1 MLRYFMAHN
10 EYFRLKAEELLNRL
24 KQVKTIVSKHNLT
37 IGQIAE
43 GILRA
48 FLKEV
53 CPNKVQVA
61 QGFIYKD
68 NNISTQCDIIIY
80 DNLNYSPLFT
90 WDDLIIIDSNAVL
103 AVIEV
108 KVSIR
113 EKDFNKTINDF
124 ELLRTMGVCNKFLFI
139 YNAPLLKTLNNYFF
153 PSTDNDSLIFSTNF
167 KYDHDSYEKLP
178 DAIVGLNKAYYLQ
191 KGYADGGRDMLGYNS
206 LIWVD
211 EENKEISC
219 LEEFVSAILSIIA
232 EYSNIPKSIMPTEHS
247 ENNMMS
253 ADISKCVFIP
263 LFDM

>member
-1 MLRYFMAHN
+1 MVHN

-80 DNLNYSPLFT
+80 DDLNYSPLFT

-153 PSTDNDSLIFSTNF
+153 PSTDNDSPIFSTNF

>member
-1 MLRYFMAHN
+1 MVHN
-10 EYFRLKAEELLNRL
+10 EFFRLKAEELLNRL

-90 WDDLIIIDSNAVL
+90 WDDLIVIDSNAVL

-113 EKDFNKTINDF
+113 EKDFNKTISDF
-124 ELLRTMGVCNKFLFI
+124 ELLGSMGVCNKFLFI
-139 YNAPLLKTLNNYFF
+139 YNAPLLKTLKTYFF
-153 PSTDNDSLIFSTNF
+153 PSIGCDSPIFSTNS

-191 KGYADGGRDMLGYNS
+191 KGYADVERDMLGYNS
-206 LIWVD
+206 FIWVD

-219 LEEFVSAILSIIA
+219 LEEFVSAILNIVA
-232 EYSNIPKSIMPTEHS
+232 EYSNIPKSIIYS
-247 ENNMMS
+247 EKYMMS
-253 ADISKCVFIP
+253 ADISKCTFIP

>member
-1 MLRYFMAHN
+1 MVHN

>member
-1 MLRYFMAHN
+1 MLHN
-10 EYFRLKAEELLNRL
+10 EFFRLKAEELLNRL

-80 DNLNYSPLFT
+80 DNFNYSPLFT
-90 WDDLIIIDSNAVL
+90 WGDLIVVDSNAVL

-113 EKDFNKTINDF
+113 EKDFNKTISDF
-124 ELLRTMGVCNKFLFI
+124 ELLESMGVCNKFLFI
-139 YNAPLLKTLNNYFF
+139 YNAPLLKTLKTYFF
-153 PSTDNDSLIFSTNF
+153 PSIDNDSPIFSTNL
-167 KYDHDSYEKLP
+167 KYDHDCYEKLP

-191 KGYADGGRDMLGYNS
+191 KGYADVGRDMLGYNS
-206 LIWVD
+206 FIWVD

-219 LEEFVSAILSIIA
+219 LEEFVSAILSIVA
-232 EYSNIPKSIMPTEHS
+232 EYSNSPKSIMSTERS
-247 ENNMMS
+247 EKNMMS
-253 ADISKCVFIP
+253 ADISKCIFIP

>member
-1 MLRYFMAHN
+1 MVHN

-153 PSTDNDSLIFSTNF
+153 PSTDNDSPIFSTNF

-178 DAIVGLNKAYYLQ
+178 DAIVGVNKAYYLQ

>member
-1 MLRYFMAHN
+1 MVHN
-10 EYFRLKAEELLNRL
+10 EFFRLKAEELLNRL

-80 DNLNYSPLFT
+80 DSLNYSPLFT
-90 WDDLIIIDSNAVL
+90 WDDLIVIDSNAVL
-103 AVIEV
+103 VVIEV

-124 ELLRTMGVCNKFLFI
+124 ELLEAMGVCNKFLFI
-139 YNAPLLKTLNNYFF
+139 YNAPLLKTLKNYFF
-153 PSTDNDSLIFSTNF
+153 PSIDCDSPIFSTNL
-167 KYDHDSYEKLP
+167 KYDHDSYKKLP
-178 DAIVGLNKAYYLQ
+178 YAIVGLNKAYYLQ
-191 KGYADGGRDMLGYNS
+191 KGYADVGRDMLGYNS
-206 LIWVD
+206 FILVD

-219 LEEFVSAILSIIA
+219 IEEFVSAILGIIE
-232 EYSNIPKSIMPTEHS
+232 EYNNISKSIMPTEHIS
-247 ENNMMS
+247 KNMMS

>member
-1 MLRYFMAHN
+1 MVHN

-153 PSTDNDSLIFSTNF
+153 PSTDNDSPIFSTNF